1 VTIKEH
7 NDNNNLNE
15 KIILKVAEALQNDVG
30 RNIVRADSKTRKHL
44 GVTSGDIVEVIGKK
58 RSAAIIWQARP
69 QDEGLDII
77 RMDGYIR
84 KNVGVAIGDK
94 VKIKKA
100 ETKPATKI
108 VLAPLQSIKYSP
120 GFDTYIKKRLIGRPV
135 GKGDTIHIAV
145 FGASFPL
152 VAIITQPAGIVQIT
166 ESTEFTLK
174 TEPAQM
180 PSVPN
185 VKYEDVGGLKEAVRK
200 IREMVELPL
209 RHPELF
215 EKLGIE
221 PPKGVLLY
229 GSPGTG
235 KTLLAKAVANESDAH
250 FISINGP
257 ELTSKFVGESEQK
270 LRSLFEEAEKN
281 APSIIF
287 MDELDAIA
295 PKREEVSGE
304 VEKRMVSQ
312 LLTLLDGLKARGQ
325 IIIIGATNRPN
336 AIDPA
341 LRRPGRFD
349 REIEIGIPD
358 REDRK
363 EILQIHTR
371 NMPLEKD
378 VDLEKIANITHGY
391 TGADLSSL
399 TKEAAMRALRRILP
413 KINFEEEIIP
423 QEILDSLRVLKDD
436 FIDAMRDIRPS
447 ALREV
452 FVERPNVK
460 WEDVGGME
468 EAKQQVKE
476 AVELPLKNPEVFKKM
491 GIRPMKGIL
500 LVGVPGT
507 GKTLLAKAVA
517 TESEANFISIKG
529 PEILSKW
536 VGESEKAVR
545 EIFRKARQ
553 ASPCIVF
560 IDELDSIAIR
570 RGGGEGSN
578 VGERVVDTL
587 LTEIDGLVIAK
598 DIVVI
603 GATNRPDILDPALLR
618 SGRFDRIIEVP
629 LPDEKARLEIL
640 KVHTRNMPLTKD
652 VDLNKLAKELEGV
665 TGADIENMCREAGM
679 EAIREDLKAK
689 DIKAKHFELARERVK
704 LSVTKKYKEHMDKF
718 KSNMTMFG

>member
-1 VTIKEH
+1 
-7 NDNNNLNE
+7 
-15 KIILKVAEALQNDVG
+15 
-30 RNIVRADSKTRKHL
+30 
-44 GVTSGDIVEVIGKK
+44 
-58 RSAAIIWQARP
+58 
-69 QDEGLDII
+69 
-77 RMDGYIR
+77 
-84 KNVGVAIGDK
+84 
-94 VKIKKA
+94 
-100 ETKPATKI
+100 
-108 VLAPLQSIKYSP
+108 
-120 GFDTYIKKRLIGRPV
+120 
-135 GKGDTIHIAV
+135 
-145 FGASFPL
+145 
-152 VAIITQPAGIVQIT
+152 
-166 ESTEFTLK
+166 
-174 TEPAQM
+174 
-180 PSVPN
+180 
-185 VKYEDVGGLKEAVRK
+185 
-200 IREMVELPL
+200 
-209 RHPELF
+209 
-215 EKLGIE
+215 
-221 PPKGVLLY
+221 
-229 GSPGTG
+229 
-235 KTLLAKAVANESDAH
+235 
-250 FISINGP
+250 
-257 ELTSKFVGESEQK
+257 
-270 LRSLFEEAEKN
+270 
-281 APSIIF
+281 
-287 MDELDAIA
+287 
-295 PKREEVSGE
+295 
-304 VEKRMVSQ
+304 

-679 EAIREDLKAK
+679 GAIREDLKAK